1 MNSRPTGVTILAIWL
16 VIGIILSIILYYFNV
31 FEIENLLLTAFL
43 SVIMNVIVLI
53 IAYGLLKGLSWAWES
68 SIILIIIG
76 LVLTFLKN
84 IFNLDIVIYFIGFR
98 SFFFLIDIMILY
110 YLTRPYVKAYFE
122 KTETK

>member
-1 MNSRPTGVTILAIWL
+1 MSSRPTGVTILAIWL

-68 SIILIIIG
+68 SIILIIFG

-84 IFNLDIVIYFIGFR
+84 IFNFDIVIYFIGFR
-98 SFFFLIDIMILY
+98 SFFFIVDIMILY
-110 YLTRPYVKAYFE
+110 YLTRPHVKAYL
-122 KTETK
+122 KKQK